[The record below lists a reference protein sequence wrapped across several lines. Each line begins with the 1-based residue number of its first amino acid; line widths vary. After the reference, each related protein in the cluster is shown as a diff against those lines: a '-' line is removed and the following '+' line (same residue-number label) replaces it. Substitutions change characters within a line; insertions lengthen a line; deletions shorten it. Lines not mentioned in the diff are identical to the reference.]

1 MRGHTHAAASNGRV
15 PEARVTGRPRI
26 MFVRRGGRIELPD
39 STAYVLMT
47 VALTAAFLL
56 PVVLGRNP

>member
-1 MRGHTHAAASNGRV
+1 MKGHARAAATNNRV

-26 MFVRRGGRIELPD
+26 VLVRRGGRIELPD

-47 VALTAAFLL
+47 AALTAAFLL
-56 PVVLGRNP
+56 PVVLGRTP

>member
-1 MRGHTHAAASNGRV
+1 MDRHGRADAPNGRV
-15 PEARVTGRPRI
+15 PEARITGRPRI
-26 MFVRRGGRIELPD
+26 VLIRRGRIELPD